1 MVSRSAQEDAMPT
14 RTPAFVLAVILASAG
29 SVIAQRP
36 APSLSKEQRQALLAA
51 VTAAGTAPPLAADQ
65 LWQLHLLRASDGSHY
80 VAFSVQA
87 PADLSPGQ
95 RLALYVRLEPRAPTP
110 DATTTAIAPRSAVE
124 EWLLGQRRDPLPM
137 QAKRVVTI
145 PTGEMPIGG
154 LAATSSRDGSG
165 QNSAVLGLMERQRQK
180 EREEREARER
190 ARREELEG
198 RAAGQRELF
207 PFEDFDMAA
216 HVVAVRGRPAVFRR
230 ALTAGPGSYDVV
242 LGWAVLD
249 DKNRPTRT
257 GSLRRFVTLPA
268 AQSAQLQLG
277 SVIIADAIQPQDTP
291 YPAEQQTSHPY
302 SIGSTSIEPAADDV
316 LTNDERLAIAFQILN
331 ATATPTG
338 KPDIGIAL
346 RLFRRTAGGEEPAA
360 TLAPLNYNEETLP
373 GDFNLYQGHPLIAAF
388 AAPLRTLARG
398 DYRLAILAT
407 DRLSRTSTTT
417 DARFRIAATP
427 AALLADAPPVSAPV
441 RRSWF
446 VDARVLDRTLA
457 TLAPP
462 AASPALQRLLA
473 LAGERRFVDLMV
485 TPDVPPSES
494 GLAGLLQ
501 TMAAYALGETPRSLA
516 VQLKR
521 ARDAGAPPGAMLFFL
536 GATHALDG
544 HDSDA
549 LRAWTEARA
558 AGWPQDLLAVP
569 MAEARLRLGN
579 IEAAGALARDAL
591 AAGAVDPDLTRL
603 AAAADVAARRY
614 ARAIEVLTPRLLRE
628 PEDTGALWVML
639 HALFA
644 SLVAEEAPGATTEG
658 RAQIETIAS
667 RYIAIGGPHRAL
679 AEEWRAFATSSGPAA
694 P

>member
-1 MVSRSAQEDAMPT
+1 MPN
-14 RTPAFVLAVILASAG
+14 RTPAFVLAVLLASSA

-36 APSLSKEQRQALLAA
+36 APNLSKEQRQALLAA
-51 VTAAGTAPPLAADQ
+51 VTAARTASPLASDQ
-65 LWQLHLLRASDGSHY
+65 LWRLHLLRASDGSHY
-80 VAFSVQA
+80 VAFSAQA
-87 PADLSPGQ
+87 PGDLSPDQ
-95 RLALYVRLEPRAPTP
+95 RLALYVRLEPRVPTP
-110 DATTTAIAPRSAVE
+110 DTTTATAPRSAVE

-154 LAATSSRDGSG
+154 PAATGARDGSG
-165 QNSAVLGLMERQRQK
+165 QNSAVLALMERQRQK

-198 RAAGQRELF
+198 RTAGQQDLF

-216 HVVAVRGRPAVFRR
+216 HVVAVPGRPAVFRR

-257 GSLRRFVTLPA
+257 GALRRSVTLPA

-291 YPAEQQTSHPY
+291 YPAEQQTAHPY

-338 KPDIGIAL
+338 KPDIGISL

-373 GDFNLYQGHPLIAAF
+373 GDFSLYQGHPLIAAF

-417 DARFRIAATP
+417 DARFRIVATP
-427 AALLADAPPVSAPV
+427 AALLASAPPASAPISSQLVRGNPRAGPHPRRAGATGRVSGPRTPAGTGAGAPLRRLDGDPGCPTLRARAGGPASDRGGLCAWRGPPGPRSPAETRARRGSAARRHALLPGRESRARRARRRRAPGVGRGPV
-441 RRSWF
+441 RR
-446 VDARVLDRTLA
+446 
-457 TLAPP
+457 
-462 AASPALQRLLA
+462 
-473 LAGERRFVDLMV
+473 LAGGSAGGADGRGPAPTREHRGRRH
-485 TPDVPPSES
+485 
-494 GLAGLLQ
+494 
-501 TMAAYALGETPRSLA
+501 
-516 VQLKR
+516 
-521 ARDAGAPPGAMLFFL
+521 AGA
-536 GATHALDG
+536 
-544 HDSDA
+544 
-549 LRAWTEARA
+549 
-558 AGWPQDLLAVP
+558 
-569 MAEARLRLGN
+569 
-579 IEAAGALARDAL
+579 
-591 AAGAVDPDLTRL
+591 
-603 AAAADVAARRY
+603 RR
-614 ARAIEVLTPRLLRE
+614 PR
-628 PEDTGALWVML
+628 G
-639 HALFA
+639 
-644 SLVAEEAPGATTEG
+644 G
-658 RAQIETIAS
+658 RRRS
-667 RYIAIGGPHRAL
+667 RI
-679 AEEWRAFATSSGPAA
+679 
-694 P
+694 

>member
-1 MVSRSAQEDAMPT
+1 MPN
-14 RTPAFVLAVILASAG
+14 RTPAFILAVLLASTG
-29 SVIAQRP
+29 SALAQRP
-36 APSLSKEQRQALLAA
+36 APNLSKEQRQALLAA
-51 VTAAGTAPPLAADQ
+51 VTAARTAAPLASDQ

-80 VAFSVQA
+80 VAFSAQA
-87 PADLSPGQ
+87 PGDLSPDQ
-95 RLALYVRLEPRAPTP
+95 RLALYVRLEPRVPTP
-110 DATTTAIAPRSAVE
+110 DTTIAAAPRSAVE

-165 QNSAVLGLMERQRQK
+165 QNSAVLALMERQRQK

-198 RAAGQRELF
+198 RAAGQQDLF

-216 HVVAVRGRPAVFRR
+216 RVVAMRGRMAVFRR

-257 GSLRRFVTLPA
+257 GALRQPVTLPS

-291 YPAEQQTSHPY
+291 YPAEQQTAHPY
-302 SIGSTSIEPAADDV
+302 SIGSTHIEPAPDDV
-316 LTNDERLAIAFQILN
+316 LTNDERLAIAFQVLN
-331 ATATPTG
+331 ATAAPTG

-346 RLFRRTAGGEEPAA
+346 RLFRRTASGEEPAA

-373 GDFNLYQGHPLIAAF
+373 GDFSLYLGHPLIAAF
-388 AAPLRTLARG
+388 AAPLRTLPRG

-417 DARFRIAATP
+417 DARFRIVATP
-427 AALLADAPPVSAPV
+427 AALLASAPPVSARF

-446 VDARVLDRTLA
+446 VEARVLDRTLDA
-457 TLAPP
+457 LAPP
-462 AASPALQRLLA
+462 APSPALDRLLA
-473 LAGERRFVDLMV
+473 LARQRRFVDLMV
-485 TPDVPPSES
+485 TADVPSSER

-501 TMAAYALGETPRSLA
+501 SVASYALGETPRALG

-521 ARDAGAPPGAMLFFL
+521 ARDAGAPPGATLFFL
-536 GATHALDG
+536 GASQALDG
-544 HDSDA
+544 QDPDA
-549 LRAWTEARA
+549 LQAWDEAKS
-558 AGWPQDLLAVP
+558 AGWPADLLAVP
-569 MAEARLRLGN
+569 VAEARLRQGS
-579 IEAAGALARDAL
+579 IEDAGTHARDAL
-591 AAGAVDPDLTRL
+591 AAGAVDPDLTRI

-614 ARAIEVLTPRLLRE
+614 ARASELVTPWLARE
-628 PEDTGALWVML
+628 PDNAEALWLML

-644 SLVAEEAPGATTEG
+644 SLVAGEAPGATPDG
-658 RAQIETIAS
+658 RALFETIAT
-667 RYIAIGGPHRAL
+667 RYIATGGPHRAL
-679 AEEWRAFATSSGPAA
+679 AEEWRAFATSSASAVP
-694 P
+694 